1 MYSTSKPLHG
11 FWLKA
16 LLLPGASLIV
26 CLFFSF
32 SVRAGDDNFPAAARS
47 SGVSNASVTLTDGW
61 CTFNNQAGLGFLNSA
76 VAGLYF
82 ENRFLIKELSLQA
95 GTLAI
100 PFKPGTLAASYR
112 FFGYSKFYES
122 KIGLGFGRKFSK
134 YFAAGIQVDYLQTHI
149 AEGYGNYNTVVAEIG
164 ILAKPS
170 KNFSIGFHLFNPNRV
185 KHKKLPEETVPTVIR
200 FGLGYSFDDKA
211 QLLFETEKD
220 LDQKPVYKGGIEIAM
235 LHQLYF
241 RSGYATGYEQLSFG
255 LGYKLKK
262 LIADIAFTRH
272 YMLGFTSQISLG
284 YEF

>member
-1 MYSTSKPLHG
+1 MYSISKSLLG
-11 FWLKA
+11 FWLKVFT
-16 LLLPGASLIV
+16 LPGANLILSLCISYPV
-26 CLFFSF
+26 I
-32 SVRAGDDNFPAAARS
+32 AGDNNFPAGARS
-47 SGVSNASVTLTDGW
+47 SGISNTSVTLTDGW
-61 CTFNNQAGLGFLNSA
+61 CTFNNQAGLAFLNS
-76 VAGLYF
+76 VFAGLYF
-82 ENRFLIKELSLQA
+82 ENRFLIKELSMQA

-100 PFKPGTLAASYR
+100 PFKPGTIAVSYR
-112 FFGYSKFYES
+112 FFGYSKYYES
-122 KIGLGFGRKFSK
+122 KFGLGFGRKFSK
-134 YFAAGIQVDYLQTHI
+134 FFAAGVQVDYLQTHI

-164 ILAKPS
+164 MLAKPS

-185 KHKKLPEETVPTVIR
+185 KHKTLPEETVPTVVR

-235 LHQLYF
+235 LHQLFF
-241 RSGYATGYEQLSFG
+241 RGGYATGYEQMSFG

-262 LIADIAFTRH
+262 LTADLAFTRH

>member
-1 MYSTSKPLHG
+1 M
-11 FWLKA
+11 F
-16 LLLPGASLIV
+16 
-26 CLFFSF
+26 CLCISYR
-32 SVRAGDDNFPAAARS
+32 VLAGDDNFPAGARS
-47 SGVSNASVTLTDGW
+47 AGVSNASVTLTDGW
-61 CTFNNQAGLGFLNSA
+61 CTFNNQAGLAYLNSA
-76 VAGLYF
+76 VAGLYV
-82 ENRFLIKELSLQA
+82 ENRFLVKELSMQA

-100 PFKPGTLAASYR
+100 PFKPGTLAVSYR
-112 FFGYSKFYES
+112 FFGYSKYYES

-164 ILAKPS
+164 LLAKPA

-185 KHKKLPEETVPTVIR
+185 KHKNLPEETVPTVVR

-220 LDQKPVYKGGIEIAM
+220 LDQKPVYKGGIEIAL
-235 LHQLYF
+235 LHQLFF

-255 LGYKLKK
+255 LGCKLKK